1 MSKKPLVIAAVFL
14 LAGAGA
20 MAWWHAGYHTGGSAE
35 ALVLHGN
42 VDIRQVNLAFNASE
56 RIASMAAEEGQKIHR
71 GEVLAV
77 LDSQRLTH
85 SVDQLAAQ
93 AEAQSQVVAR
103 LEAGSRPEEIA
114 RARAGVLA
122 AKADAENAERN
133 AQRLAKLVDQHLASR
148 EQTDNAHASAAAA
161 AAQLKVAQEDLAL
174 MIAGPRKED
183 IAAAR
188 ATLKANQAQ
197 LALARRQLAD
207 TRLVAPA
214 DGVIENR
221 LLEPGDMAS
230 PLTPVYTVALNDPV
244 WVRAYVA
251 GPDLGKLQ
259 PGMHATVQTDSYPGK
274 DYPAWIGFI
283 SPTAEFTPK
292 SVETRE
298 VRTDLVYQVRVF
310 VCNPEGQLRLG
321 MPAGVTIPL
330 GQSPDTLGTPAQTHC
345 QQ

>member
-1 MSKKPLVIAAVFL
+1 MRKKPLVIAAVLL
-14 LAGAGA
+14 LAGAA
-20 MAWWHAGYHTGGSAE
+20 AVAWWHTGRNTGGPAD
-35 ALVLHGN
+35 ALMLRGN

-56 RIASMAAEEGQKIHR
+56 RIASMAAEEGQKIHK
-71 GEVLAV
+71 GDVLAV

-85 SVDQLAAQ
+85 SVDQLAAR

-103 LEAGSRPEEIA
+103 MEAGSRPEEIA
-114 RARAGVLA
+114 RARAEVQA
-122 AKADAENAERN
+122 AQADAENAERN
-133 AQRLAKLVDQHLASR
+133 AKRLAKLIDQHLASR
-148 EQTDNAHASAAAA
+148 EQTDNARAGADAAAA
-161 AAQLKVAQEDLAL
+161 RLKAVQESLAL
-174 MIAGPRKED
+174 TVAGPRRED

-188 ATLKANQAQ
+188 ATLKADQAQ

-207 TRLVAPA
+207 TELVAPA

-221 LLEPGDMAS
+221 LLQPGDMAS
-230 PLTPVYTVALNDPV
+230 PQTPVYTVALNDPV
-244 WVRAYVA
+244 WVRAYVEE
-251 GPDLGKLQ
+251 PDLGKLQ
-259 PGMHATVQTDSYPGK
+259 PGMQATVQTDSYPEK
-274 DYPAWIGFI
+274 HYPAWIGFI

-330 GQSPDTLGTPAQTHC
+330 GQSPATLGTPAQTHC
-345 QQ
+345 QE

>member
-1 MSKKPLVIAAVFL
+1 MSKKPLVIAAVVL
-14 LAGAGA
+14 LAGAGTL
-20 MAWWHAGYHTGGSAE
+20 AWWQTGHHTGDSAN

-56 RIASMAAEEGQKIHR
+56 RIASMAAEEGQKIHT

-77 LDSQRLTH
+77 LDSQRLMHT
-85 SVDQLAAQ
+85 VDQLAAQ

-122 AKADAENAERN
+122 AQANAENTERN
-133 AQRLAKLVDQHLASR
+133 AKRLAKLVDQHLASR
-148 EQTDNAHASAAAA
+148 EQTDNARAAADAA

-174 MIAGPRKED
+174 MVAGPRKED

-188 ATLKANQAQ
+188 ATLQANRAQ

-207 TRLVAPA
+207 TRLLAPA
-214 DGVIENR
+214 DGVVENR

-251 GPDLGKLQ
+251 EPDLGKLQ
-259 PGMHATVQTDSYPGK
+259 PGMHAAVQTDSYPGK
-274 DYPAWIGFI
+274 EYPAWIGFI

-298 VRTDLVYQVRVF
+298 VRSDLVYQVRVF

-321 MPAGVTIPL
+321 MPASVTIPL
-330 GQSPDTLGTPAQTHC
+330 GQKPDTLGSPAQTHC
-345 QQ
+345 RE